1 MLKIWKKWNRVN
13 QKLYS
18 QKWKY
23 RKSNCLNNNI
33 NNSTLTK
40 LNNEVLLLIEKILIE
55 NLNDVNLNLKYTK

>member
-1 MLKIWKKWNRVN
+1 M
-13 QKLYS
+13 
-18 QKWKY
+18 KY